1 MTEFEL
7 DRAARF
13 EALENAVTEFLNSDG
28 PFFILAPREEEEDDD
43 ERYDDDDYY
52 YYYEDEDDD
61 DDTESDPWDKVAS
74 A

>member
-43 ERYDDDDYY
+43 
-52 YYYEDEDDD
+52 
-61 DDTESDPWDKVAS
+61 DTESDPWDKVAS